1 MALESATMDELKP
14 GMKGSFTLKV
24 GRQHCTSRGG
34 PWVFSTPEMVKFS
47 ELSCH
52 QVAAPLLPAGQNTVG
67 VVVRIRHMAPTLEGQ
82 TVRAEVELIE
92 VDRRRLNFKVNLFD
106 ELDQI
111 GECEH
116 ERFVIDVDK
125 AGERL
130 KAKAQK
136 LGIALP

>member
-1 MALESATMDELKP
+1 METLKP
-14 GMKGSFTLKV
+14 GMKGTFSLKV
-24 GRQHCTSRGG
+24 ERQHCTSRGG

-52 QVAAPLLPAGQNTVG
+52 QLVEPMLGAGENSVG
-67 VVVRIRHMAPTLEGQ
+67 VTVHIRHLAPTLEGQ
-82 TVRAEVELIE
+82 TVRSEVELIE
-92 VDRRRLNFKVNLFD
+92 VDRRRLKFKVDLFD
-106 ELDQI
+106 ELDRI

-116 ERFVIDVDK
+116 ERFVTDVAK
-125 AGERL
+125 SGERL

>member
-1 MALESATMDELKP
+1 MQEVKP
-14 GMKGSFTLKV
+14 GLKGTFNLKV
-24 GRQHCTSRGG
+24 ERGHCTSRGG

-52 QVAAPLLPAGQNTVG
+52 ELVAPMLGADENSVG
-67 VVVRIRHMAPTLEGQ
+67 VTVAIRHMAPTLEGQ
-82 TVRAEVELIE
+82 TVRGEVELIE
-92 VDRRRLNFKVNLFD
+92 VDRRRLKFKVMLFD

-116 ERFVIDVDK
+116 ERFVIDTAK

-130 KAKAQK
+130 RVKAQK

>member
-1 MALESATMDELKP
+1 MEALKP
-14 GMKGSFTLKV
+14 GMKGSFNLKV
-24 GRQHCTSRGG
+24 ERNHCTSRGG

-52 QVAAPLLPAGQNTVG
+52 QLVAAMLGAGENSVG
-67 VVVRIRHMAPTLEGQ
+67 VTVYIRHLAPTLEGQ
-82 TVRAEVELIE
+82 AVRSEVELIE
-92 VDRRRLNFKVNLFD
+92 VDRRRLKFKVDLFD
-106 ELDQI
+106 ELDRI

-116 ERFVIDVDK
+116 ERFVTDVAK
-125 AGERL
+125 SGERL

>member
-1 MALESATMDELKP
+1 MQEVKP
-14 GMKGSFTLKV
+14 GMKGSYTLKV
-24 GRQHCTSRGG
+24 ERKHCTSRGG

-52 QVAAPLLPAGQNTVG
+52 QLVEPMLDEGENSVG
-67 VVVRIRHMAPTLEGQ
+67 VTVFVRHMAPTLEGQ
-82 TVRAEVELIE
+82 TVRGEVELIE
-92 VDRRRLNFKVNLFD
+92 VDRRRLKFKVILFD

-116 ERFVIDVDK
+116 ERFVIDVAK

-136 LGIALP
+136 LGISF

>member
-1 MALESATMDELKP
+1 MEPLKT
-14 GMKGSFTLKV
+14 GMKGTFTLKV
-24 GRQHCTSRGG
+24 ERQHCTSRGG

-47 ELSCH
+47 ELSSH
-52 QVAAPLLPAGQNTVG
+52 QLVAPMLGTGENSVG
-67 VVVRIRHMAPTLEGQ
+67 VTVNIRHLAPTLEGQ

-92 VDRRRLNFKVNLFD
+92 VDRRRLKFKVNLFD
-106 ELDQI
+106 ELEPI

-116 ERFVIDVDK
+116 ERFVTDV
-125 AGERL
+125 ARSGERL